1 MINKDLCHLRIH
13 FQIGSLIMKK
23 MFIAASILFYSS
35 IVSASKSIIWTAV
48 FDNITPRSEDVT
60 LQYCMEHTPTVMVTT
75 VDQVLSKEGIK
86 ALNGLRVNYNSY
98 KSTKRDGLLFNIVNA
113 TISGKDSNGEWST
126 PIKMYQQTLSEQDQ
140 GKTWVVWSTPKCKGT
155 FIGTPTIIND

>member
-1 MINKDLCHLRIH
+1 M
-13 FQIGSLIMKK
+13 GSLTMKK
-23 MFIAASILFYSS
+23 IFIVASFLFCSS
-35 IVSASKSIIWTAV
+35 IASASKSVIWTAV

-60 LQYCMEHTPTVMVTT
+60 LQYCLKHTPTVMVTT

-86 ALNGLRVNYNSY
+86 TLNGLRVKYNSY
-98 KSTKRDGLLFNIVNA
+98 NSTKKDGLLFNVVNA

-126 PIKMYQQTLSEQDQ
+126 PIKMYQQTLSELDQ

-155 FIGTPTIIND
+155 FIGTPTIIN